1 MKFWRALLVVSLA
14 SFLAATFAQ
23 GAADFPD
30 PDNTITV
37 IVPFGAGGGTD
48 LVIRA
53 LVAEMNNFS
62 PANVVISNIPGA
74 GSANGTNELFTMPAD
89 GYSLLTS
96 GTHTVTATLSGLTSG
111 HHELE
116 GIAGLNWD
124 PFVIGVLNTRPY
136 QTFEAMIEEA
146 QRDPG
151 ALCIGNAGLGGAT
164 GAASIGLTLAFD
176 NVFNVISF
184 DGGNDLIP
192 NVLGGRCEVGIFSQS
207 EIVANLNML
216 TPLVVLYHER
226 SSLPELADVPTLAE
240 AGYPEVVI
248 PGGSFRSFSVREGT
262 PEPVKQALLEIV
274 RQAFESESY
283 QSFMRENG
291 LLPAFSELDELDA
304 YLMELEEQFTPI
316 LREAGLL
323 AN

>member
-1 MKFWRALLVVSLA
+1 MKIWRVFLA
-14 SFLAATFAQ
+14 SVLALCLATAFAQ
-23 GAADFPD
+23 GDVEFPD
-30 PDNTITV
+30 PDNTISV

-62 PANVVISNIPGA
+62 PSNVIISNIPGA

-124 PFVIGVLNTRPY
+124 PFIIAVLNTRPY
-136 QTFEAMIEEA
+136 QTFAEMIAEA
-146 QRDPG
+146 QRNPG
-151 ALCIGNAGLGGAT
+151 VMCIGNAGLGGAT

-176 NVFNVISF
+176 NAFNVISF

-207 EIVANLNML
+207 EVVANLNML

-226 SSLPELADVPTLAE
+226 SSLPELADVPTMAE
-240 AGYPEVVI
+240 AGYPEVTI
-248 PGGSFRSFSVREGT
+248 PGGSFRSLSVRQGT
-262 PEPVKQALLEIV
+262 PEPIKQALLEIV

-283 QSFMRENG
+283 QTFMQENG

-304 YLMELEEQFTPI
+304 YLLELEEQFTPI

-323 AN
+323 AE